1 MFFKGVDIEEI
12 LIKEKVKS
20 GESTALLSLVQKIL
34 ENQEHSN
41 QFTSV
46 NKMFLD
52 KLESAK
58 IYHIS
63 EIKKV
68 CVQYR
73 LRFLDQ
79 SFYKLK
85 LPAEAEQKINLLNK
99 MHDTYLH
106 SFKII
111 APAKSLKLENYDDP
125 LLFVPIGNNYYYF
138 IHKWGNDL
146 HSLRKIQSW
155 PMKNIGNITIFILA
169 IALLTTLLLPIK
181 SYNSTSTSSIT
192 LITFLFIFKSYC
204 AIFIYYFFWKG
215 KQFSISNWDSKYYN

>member
-1 MFFKGVDIEEI
+1 MFLKGVDIEKI
-12 LIKEKVKS
+12 LIKEKAKS

-34 ENQEHSN
+34 EDQEHSN
-41 QFTSV
+41 QFTAV
-46 NKMFLD
+46 NKMYLD
-52 KLESAK
+52 KLETDK
-58 IYHIS
+58 VYHIS
-63 EIKKV
+63 EIKKI

-73 LRFLDQ
+73 LRFLDR

-85 LPAEAEQKINLLNK
+85 LPVEAEDKINLLNK
-99 MHDTYLH
+99 IHHTHLH

-125 LLFVPIGNNYYYF
+125 LLFTPIGNDYYYF
-138 IHKWGNDL
+138 IHKWGDDL
-146 HSLRKIQSW
+146 HSLRKIESW
-155 PMKNIGNITIFILA
+155 PMKNLGNITVFILI

-181 SYNSTSTSSIT
+181 SYTSTNSSSIT